1 MGSLFKKG
9 TPVVPVVN
17 PNEAEHRRQLAEG
30 VNRALI
36 GLLNNIAN
44 ASLRKDAVSTTISD
58 QRSGPDSLIVPM
70 ATSVDGAVALNQW
83 RVSTQTDGSFVMT
96 HISTSTS
103 DATIR
108 YAIFG

>member
-36 GLLNNIAN
+36 GLLNNIN
-44 ASLRKDAVSTTISD
+44 TASLKKGVVSTTISD
-58 QRSGPDSLIVPM
+58 QRAGPDSLILPM
-70 ATSVDGAVALNQW
+70 PTSVDGATALTLW

-96 HISTSTS
+96 HVSTSTS
-103 DATIR
+103 DATIK